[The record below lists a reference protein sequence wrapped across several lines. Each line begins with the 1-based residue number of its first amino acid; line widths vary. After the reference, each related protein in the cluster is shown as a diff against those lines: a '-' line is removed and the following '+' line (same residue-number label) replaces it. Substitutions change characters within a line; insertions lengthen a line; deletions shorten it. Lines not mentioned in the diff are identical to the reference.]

1 MSFKRITPLLALV
14 LLSSFATSEV
24 SGQNPLGQRVN
35 WIGTVGVEELWNE
48 AGGLG
53 DGANWEDYGF
63 GNNQPSRLAPTPEYA
78 SISTTGG
85 IGRAVVNA
93 AIGPQPT
100 DIILGQ
106 DSGTAGT
113 LIVRDG
119 GSITVQSNGSGN
131 GELIVGAG
139 GTGNLG
145 LEDDMGTV
153 SVQRYTQG
161 NNGLLVARLSGT
173 GTFTQRVQS
182 SGGISLDGRLLVEQ
196 LAGSNF
202 KLSTGNSWTLISGSP
217 VTGTFDQITV
227 APELLSSPGQTLAV
241 STTGNAVTMSVS
253 QRLVL
258 NVDRFTGAATLVNE
272 AGHNVNIDLVEYT
285 LASTAGNLN
294 GSNGRWKSFDDDP
307 SKPNWFEAGATEFA
321 LSEVN
326 GGARLVAASGFQHDF
341 GTPFDVNPSA
351 PIGSS
356 RVDLSGVSFLYADP
370 DTGAQQSAAIN
381 IVGAANDMAL
391 VVNPDT
397 GNATI
402 QNQFGQA
409 IDFISYTISSASGSL
424 LPNSFGGVEGGNGP
438 DWFEANWTTSN
449 LSEAIGGAPAESLSF
464 LESLDLG
471 VAWDAAAGVRDLT
484 FSYQDPTTGQLI
496 SGFVYYG
503 DVVESPGAV
512 GGDYNGDGIVNLAD
526 YTVWR
531 DNLGGNASA
540 LAAGTRNPSNSGP
553 VGASDYAFWKSNF
566 GNSALGGLNAATAT
580 VPEPA
585 TCVMLVAG
593 ALALVV
599 ARKKSR

>member
-1 MSFKRITPLLALV
+1 M
-14 LLSSFATSEV
+14 LSTFAISEV
-24 SGQNPLGQRVN
+24 SGQNPLGQRIN
-35 WIGTVGVEELWNE
+35 WIGPVGVEAQWNE
-48 AGGLG
+48 PEGGLEN
-53 DGANWEDYGF
+53 GANWQDIGF
-63 GNNQPSRLAPTPEYA
+63 GNYQPDRTVSPPEYA

-85 IGRAVVNA
+85 TGRAVISS
-93 AIGPQPT
+93 AIATHPT
-100 DIILGQ
+100 DIIIGQ
-106 DSGTAGT
+106 DSGTAGS

-119 GSITVQSNGSGN
+119 GSITVQASGATGN

-145 LEDDMGTV
+145 LEDDMGAV
-153 SVQRYTQG
+153 SVQKYTQG
-161 NNGLLVARLSGT
+161 NNGLLVARLSGA

-182 SGGISLDGRLLVEQ
+182 TGGISLDGRLLVER
-196 LAGSNF
+196 LAGSDF
-202 KLSTGNSWTLISGSP
+202 KLTTGNSWTLISGSP
-217 VTGTFDQITV
+217 VTGNFDQVTV
-227 APELLSSPGQTLAV
+227 APELLNSPGQTLAV
-241 STTGNAVTMSVS
+241 STSGNAVTMSVS

-258 NVDRFTGAATLVNE
+258 NVDRYTGAATLVNE
-272 AGHNVNIDLVEYT
+272 AGHSVNIDLVEYT

-294 GSNGRWKSFDDDP
+294 GANGRWKSFDDDP
-307 SKPNWFEAGATEFA
+307 SKPNWIEAGATEFA

-341 GTPFDVNPSA
+341 GTPFDVNTSA
-351 PIGSS
+351 AKGVS

-370 DTGAQQSAAIN
+370 DTGTQQAAAIN

-391 VVNPDT
+391 VVNPVT

-424 LPNSFGGVEGGNGP
+424 LPNSFSGVDGGNGP
-438 DWFEANWTTSN
+438 DWFEANWTTTD

-471 VAWDAAAGVRDLT
+471 IAWDAAAGERDLT
-484 FSYQDPTTGQLI
+484 FRYQDPTTGQLI
-496 SGFVYYG
+496 SGLVYYG
-503 DVVESPGAV
+503 DVVESPGSV

-531 DNLGGNASA
+531 DNLGGDASA
-540 LAAGTRNPSNSGP
+540 LAAGTRNPSNTGP
-553 VGASDYAFWKSNF
+553 ISAADYSFWKSNF
-566 GNSALGGLNAATAT
+566 GNSALGGLNASPAN

-585 TCVMLVAG
+585 TCVMLIAG
-593 ALALVV
+593 ALALAV
-599 ARKKSR
+599 ARKRS